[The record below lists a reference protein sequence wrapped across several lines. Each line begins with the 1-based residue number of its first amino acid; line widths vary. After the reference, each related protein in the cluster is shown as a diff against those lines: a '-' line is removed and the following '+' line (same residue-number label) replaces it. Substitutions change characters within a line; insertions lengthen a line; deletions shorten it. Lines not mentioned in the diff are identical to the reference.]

1 MPVQLFCGTAGLT
14 LGLLLVNTPDLGSW
28 VAAITEIHSNAAN
41 CQKTTPVSRFIL
53 MNFAFWIIS
62 AVAVLGAILAVTLR
76 NLVHC
81 VLALILFFIGIA
93 AHYFLLRA
101 DFLGTV
107 QILIYVGA
115 VAVLILFAIMLT
127 RNVTGTE
134 GPREVLGVKWW
145 SGAAIAAVLAI
156 LLKKAILS
164 DPLATVLPAGDKAQ
178 SSAAEIGKALVAG
191 WVVPLEAIAVLLT
204 AALIGAV
211 VIALEELRKSR

>member
-1 MPVQLFCGTAGLT
+1 
-14 LGLLLVNTPDLGSW
+14 
-28 VAAITEIHSNAAN
+28 
-41 CQKTTPVSRFIL
+41 
-53 MNFAFWIIS
+53 MNIAFWVIS

-93 AHYFLLRA
+93 AHYFLLHA

-107 QILIYVGA
+107 QIMIYVGA

-127 RNVTGTE
+127 HNVTGKD
-134 GPREVLGVKWW
+134 GPRELLGVKWW
-145 SGAAIAAVLAI
+145 TGAVIAAALA
-156 LLKKAILS
+156 LLLTKVIQGDK
-164 DPLATVLPAGDKAQ
+164 LATALPAGDKAQ
-178 SSAAEIGKALVAG
+178 SSVAAIGQALVAD